1 MKRIVIAILSAVLM
15 VSTFASC
22 SSGNTK
28 ISEPSSS
35 PVPEATAYPTAS
47 PTPDPLSKEHEYCDD
62 FKVLL
67 DDGAV
72 IPDYETYKKPASENG
87 KGETEIV
94 MFGTF
99 GELYEVN
106 GYTVIDFFEGGENLY
121 ALSLGSPD
129 KDITD
134 LYTGFIGKDAEIY
147 GLYLGYSDMLHAPT
161 GFLYITYCEE
171 TLYTD
176 SFAHIAGDGMTGYSG
191 GNTAYEQESSEN
203 SSSREES
210 SNIDTVT
217 TSQSNALK
225 KAKEYLSFMCF
236 SREGLIDQLEYEEFS
251 REDAVYAVDHCGADW
266 NDQAL
271 GKAKEYLSFTSF
283 SYSGLIDQLEYEGFT
298 LDQAT
303 YGADNCKAD
312 WKEQA
317 AKKAKEYLEFMSFSR
332 GDLIDQLIYE
342 GFTRE
347 QAEYGADQAGL

>member
-1 MKRIVIAILSAVLM
+1 MKKSVIFILSVLLM
-15 VSTFASC
+15 VCTFAAC
-22 SSGNTK
+22 SSESTSL
-28 ISEPSSS
+28 SEPSPS
-35 PVPEATAYPTAS
+35 PVPEASASPTAS
-47 PTPDPLSKEHEYCDD
+47 PTPEPASKEHEYCDD

-129 KDITD
+129 NDITD

-225 KAKEYLSFMCF
+225 KAKEYLNYTCF
-236 SREGLIDQLEYEEFS
+236 SREGLIGQLEYEDFS
-251 REDAVYAVDHCGADW
+251 REDAVYAVDNCGANW
-266 NDQAL
+266 SDQAL

-332 GDLIDQLIYE
+332 GELIDQLIYE
-342 GFTRE
+342 GFTHE